1 MNEEFFINLPKNIGE
16 MTYEELWTYIASAPI
31 MRNKKKIDELESQ
44 LNTAK
49 NRLLYVE
56 GERNKFDKLIGP
68 LSNFI
73 EVNPDTSALEV
84 FVPEG
89 SISLIGLCSQI
100 TEDRQEAIKSTID
113 AKNNIEAIKKNI
125 ERLRGNNGF

>member
-16 MTYEELWTYIASAPI
+16 MTYEELLTYIASTPI
-31 MRNKKKIDELESQ
+31 MRNKRKIAELESQ

-49 NRLLYVE
+49 NRLVYVD

-73 EVNPDTSALEV
+73 EANADISVLEV

-89 SISLIGLCSQI
+89 SINLIGLCSQI
-100 TEDRQEAIKSTID
+100 TEDRQEAIKSIID
-113 AKNNIEAIKKNI
+113 TNNNIQAIEKNI
-125 ERLRGNNGF
+125 ERLKNNVV

>member
-16 MTYEELWTYIASAPI
+16 MTYEELVTYIASTPI
-31 MRNKKKIDELESQ
+31 MRNKRKIAELESK

-73 EVNPDTSALEV
+73 EANADISVLEV

-89 SISLIGLCSQI
+89 SINLIGLCSQI
-100 TEDRQEAIKSTID
+100 TEDRQEAIKSIID
-113 AKNNIEAIKKNI
+113 TNNNIQAIEKNI
-125 ERLRGNNGF
+125 ERLKNNVV

>member
-16 MTYEELWTYIASAPI
+16 MTYEELVTYIASTPI
-31 MRNKKKIDELESQ
+31 MRNKRKIAELESK

-49 NRLLYVE
+49 NRLVYVD

-100 TEDRQEAIKSTID
+100 TEDRQEAIRSIID
-113 AKNNIEAIKKNI
+113 TNNNIQAIEKNI
-125 ERLRGNNGF
+125 ERLKNNVV

>member
-16 MTYEELWTYIASAPI
+16 MTYEELLTYIASTPI
-31 MRNKKKIDELESQ
+31 MRNKRKIAELESQ

-49 NRLLYVE
+49 NRLVYVD

-73 EVNPDTSALEV
+73 EANADISVLEV

-100 TEDRQEAIKSTID
+100 TEDRQEAIKSIID
-113 AKNNIEAIKKNI
+113 TNNNIQAIEKNI
-125 ERLRGNNGF
+125 ERLKNNVV